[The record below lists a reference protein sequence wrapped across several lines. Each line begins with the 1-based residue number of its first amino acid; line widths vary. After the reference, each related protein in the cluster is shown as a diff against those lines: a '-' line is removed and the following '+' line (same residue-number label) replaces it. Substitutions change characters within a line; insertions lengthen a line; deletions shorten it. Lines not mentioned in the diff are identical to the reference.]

1 MENALSDRPTKYKLH
16 FKKSAYN
23 WLNFCKELP
32 PCYDAGGDPIE
43 HSEFGGIDFHDE
55 ATKRVS
61 LLLLNGKIQFAYWV
75 ATGDDFHL
83 AKWMFA
89 DLPIDPAGL
98 PPGAGAEVDKL
109 SAGIEAAMAQAVS
122 FKLNAGKKVGNYN
135 LAKCRHVTDIS
146 DRIFLE
152 ALGLPDVWQDI
163 ELLYAQVVKTDFSD
177 ADEGD
182 ASE

>member
-1 MENALSDRPTKYKLH
+1 
-16 FKKSAYN
+16 
-23 WLNFCKELP
+23 
-32 PCYDAGGDPIE
+32 
-43 HSEFGGIDFHDE
+43 
-55 ATKRVS
+55 
-61 LLLLNGKIQFAYWV
+61 
-75 ATGDDFHL
+75 
-83 AKWMFA
+83 MFA

-98 PPGAGAEVDKL
+98 PPRAGAEVDKL
-109 SAGIEAAMAQAVS
+109 SADLEIAMAQAVS